1 MITIKSL
8 NEMDEWLKKPGEK
21 RRAVFFELVNN
32 RRREYVFLK
41 FAKLKGYMWI
51 NNDEIKPKEDN
62 CGNFMSLNSEHTM
75 GFVSG
80 QIYMMGKTHE
90 YFAYADTQIVI
101 NEMENYLTQV
111 F

>member
-51 NNDEIKPKEDN
+51 NNDEIKP
-62 CGNFMSLNSEHTM
+62 
-75 GFVSG
+75 
-80 QIYMMGKTHE
+80 
-90 YFAYADTQIVI
+90 
-101 NEMENYLTQV
+101 
-111 F
+111 